1 MNLTDFLIELAEN
14 PNLAA
19 DFKANPPEVMTNAG
33 LSGADQ
39 ELMLSGDPQAVRHA
53 VDSEKLGDRIV
64 TIVFVSVTLGHA
76 DND

>member
-19 DFKANPPEVMTNAG
+19 EFKANPNQVMENAG
-33 LSGADQ
+33 LSEADQ
-39 ELMLSGDPQAVRHA
+39 EIFLSGDPQAVRHA
-53 VDSEKLGDRIV
+53 IDAEKLGDRIV

-76 DND
+76 DNN